1 MRHSDIVEILAA
13 HADALNTGRHIAP
26 AYTSPYSAE
35 AAELASLLA
44 LAQQIKE
51 VLTPV
56 VLSPAFRHTLRAQ
69 LLAGDGDMALPAG
82 YPRGRKLWWGAAT
95 VGSLLS
101 VGLIYYW
108 RRQREDG
115 LVELPAT

>member
-26 AYTSPYSAE
+26 AYISPYSAE

-51 VLTPV
+51 ALAPV
-56 VLSPAFRHTLRAQ
+56 VLSPAFRHDLHRQ
-69 LLAGDGDMALPAG
+69 LLAGESERSLPAG
-82 YPRGRKLWWGAAT
+82 HPRGRKLWWGAAT
-95 VGSLLS
+95 VGSLVS

>member
-1 MRHSDIVEILAA
+1 MRHSEIVEILAA
-13 HADALNTGRHIAP
+13 HADALNTGRHVVP
-26 AYTSPYSAE
+26 AYIPQYSTE

-56 VLSPAFRHTLRAQ
+56 MLSPAFKHSLRVQ
-69 LLAGDGDMALPAG
+69 LLAGGKEMPLPAG
-82 YPRGRKLWWGAAT
+82 QPRGRKLWWGAAT
-95 VGSLLS
+95 VGSLVS
-101 VGLIYYW
+101 VGLIFYW

-115 LVELPAT
+115 LIELPAT